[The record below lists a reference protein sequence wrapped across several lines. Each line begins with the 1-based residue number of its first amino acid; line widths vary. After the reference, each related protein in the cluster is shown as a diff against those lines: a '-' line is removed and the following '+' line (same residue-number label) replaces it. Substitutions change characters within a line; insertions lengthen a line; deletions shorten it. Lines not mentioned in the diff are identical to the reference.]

1 MRMIVANGVALHVRE
16 EGDPDGAPV
25 VFSNSLGTDL
35 RLWDAILPHLPAGL
49 RIIRYDKRGH
59 GLSDC
64 PEGPYH
70 LEDLVSDAEGLL
82 EALAIR
88 DCVFVG
94 LSVGGLI
101 AQSLAARRPD
111 LIRAAVLSNT
121 AGTMGDA
128 AMWEARMEAI
138 RMGGLDAVAEAVMDR
153 WFGKSFRQDPAV
165 ALWKNMMARTPQ
177 DGYLG
182 CCAAIAAADLT
193 ESTSALTLPV
203 LGIAGAEDGACP
215 AERTAATVGSIR
227 GARMETIPATG
238 HLPCVEAPGSYATLL
253 TQFLKETGH
262 V

>member
-1 MRMIVANGVALHVRE
+1 MQMVVANGVALHVRE
-16 EGDPDGAPV
+16 NGEPTGNPL

-35 RLWDAILPHLPAGL
+35 RLWDAILPYLPAGL

-64 PEGPYH
+64 PPGPCT
-70 LEDLVSDAEGLL
+70 LEDLVADAEALL
-82 EALAIR
+82 EALAVR
-88 DCVFVG
+88 ECVFVG

-101 AQSLAARRPD
+101 AQSLAGKRPD

-121 AGTMGDA
+121 ASRMGDA
-128 AMWEARMEAI
+128 AMWEDRMKAI
-138 RMGGLDAVAEAVMDR
+138 REGGLASVAEAVMDR
-153 WFGKSFRQDPAV
+153 WFGQTFRQCPEV
-165 ALWKNMMARTPQ
+165 TLWKNMMIRTPQ
-177 DGYLG
+177 EGYLG

-193 ESTSALTLPV
+193 RETAELALPV

-215 AERTAATVGSIR
+215 AERTAATVGSIA

-238 HLPCVEAPGSYATLL
+238 HLPCVEAPQAYAKLL
-253 TQFLKETGH
+253 TDFLKEIGH